1 MFRDLL
7 EIIEIGFRR
16 VITSRLFA
24 LAVIF
29 ILMFAGLAGRL
40 FDLQIVHGEEYMS
53 QYESKILRTTY
64 TNGTRG
70 NIYDRDGNVAINYLS
85 VAQLIQ
91 LSNMI

>member
-40 FDLQIVHGEEYMS
+40 FDLQIVHGE
-53 QYESKILRTTY
+53 
-64 TNGTRG
+64 
-70 NIYDRDGNVAINYLS
+70 
-85 VAQLIQ
+85 
-91 LSNMI
+91 

>member
-1 MFRDLL
+1 M
-7 EIIEIGFRR
+7 
-16 VITSRLFA
+16 ITSRLFA

-70 NIYDRDGNVAINYLS
+70 NIYDRDGNATIDYLS
-85 VAQLIQ
+85 VAQVIQ